1 MQAVKLLRKPVVLDR
16 LGISNSAFYDG
27 IKTGKFPRPVKID
40 PDGRAVGWLEAEID
54 EVIQRAVDRRPATVD
69 AA

>member
-54 EVIQRAVDRRPATVD
+54 EVIQRAIDRRPAGV